1 MMGIK
6 LRNESLLL
14 KALDQF
20 AVAIGLLI
28 LISPAVAQQKQPQA
42 EARDFGGTW
51 ILDKSQSTP
60 GVSQFGK
67 TKLKISYR
75 DPKLKITRIL
85 EMSSILAADVG
96 KITSTEPIEDFVYYT
111 DTRGEKNRSVFDPT
125 VSLSGIRTSTA
136 WEGDKIIVRS
146 SDKQSR
152 SQMDTTETW
161 ELSPDGKALT
171 ETTTIVLTSHTLTTR
186 SVFNRLEK

>member
-1 MMGIK
+1 MSIK

-14 KALDQF
+14 NALYQF
-20 AVAIGLLI
+20 AVGVGLLI
-28 LISPAVAQQKQPQA
+28 LISPAVAQQKQPQTR
-42 EARDFGGTW
+42 ARDFGGTW
-51 ILDKSQSTP
+51 ILDKSRSTL

-67 TKLKISYR
+67 TKLKISHR

-85 EMSSILAADVG
+85 EMNSIFAVDVG

-125 VSLSGIRTSTA
+125 VSLSGIRTDTA
-136 WEGDKIIVRS
+136 WEDDKIIVRS
-146 SDKQSR
+146 SDKRSS

-161 ELSPDGKALT
+161 ELSPDGKTLI

-186 SVFNRLEK
+186 SVFNRVEK